1 MTCPPRDTTYHFSE
15 LVQMKNIYR
24 RRGRKS
30 ESAETEKELQATG
43 CEEEGE
49 RCKEEGGEGR
59 YGKEGECE
67 DMEPAKARQMGKRRG
82 GAVGTSCTEYFSFK
96 NGHLI
101 IVYF

>member
-1 MTCPPRDTTYHFSE
+1 MR
-15 LVQMKNIYR
+15 VQRQR
-24 RRGRKS
+24 RNFKQQG
-30 ESAETEKELQATG
+30 A
-43 CEEEGE
+43 EEEGE

-59 YGKEGECE
+59 YDKEGECE

>member
-1 MTCPPRDTTYHFSE
+1 MREGTSSNRVQKRKERDP
-15 LVQMKNIYR
+15 K
-24 RRGRKS
+24 K
-30 ESAETEKELQATG
+30 
-43 CEEEGE
+43 
-49 RCKEEGGEGR
+49 KEEREDMI
-59 YGKEGECE
+59 YHKEGECE